1 MRKTKK
7 QRKNIKKDN
16 MKMKKYYPKLSVKPC
31 IYTDEDGLE
40 HIVHFRIKYGS
51 VHTNYCCKKPRIVA
65 IVKQNRKCFYA
76 HFRKY
81 CYEIAKSLTEND
93 KDFEKMYNQLL
104 KHKLSPKSIL
114 MYAVINDSLKKEKTK
129 YVNN

>member
-1 MRKTKK
+1 MHKTKK
-7 QRKNIKKDN
+7 KRKNIKKDK

-51 VHTNYCCKKPRIVA
+51 VHTNYYCNKPRIVA
-65 IVKQNRKCFYA
+65 IVNQRRKRSNVY
-76 HFRKY
+76 FRKY

-93 KDFEKMYNQLL
+93 KDFEKKVRAIVSDVICDMYRVLWQHN
-104 KHKLSPKSIL
+104 SIF
-114 MYAVINDSLKKEKTK
+114 KTLGK
-129 YVNN
+129 